1 MGVTFSHK
9 GNFSALDRFLL
20 NAKKAVGVVD
30 YDRYAKM
37 GVAALRGATPVD
49 TGLTAASWTYEIVK
63 MDEQVTLN
71 FINTNVQNHIPIA
84 IIIDTGH
91 ATRNGGW
98 VSGRH
103 YIDPAIRPVFD
114 EITKQLWEEVTSS

>member
-37 GVAALRGATPVD
+37 GVEALRSATPVD
-49 TGLTAASWTYEIVK
+49 TGLTAASWAYEIVK

-71 FINTNVQNHIPIA
+71 FVNTNVQNHIPIA

-114 EITKQLWEEVTSS
+114 EIAKQLWEEVTSS